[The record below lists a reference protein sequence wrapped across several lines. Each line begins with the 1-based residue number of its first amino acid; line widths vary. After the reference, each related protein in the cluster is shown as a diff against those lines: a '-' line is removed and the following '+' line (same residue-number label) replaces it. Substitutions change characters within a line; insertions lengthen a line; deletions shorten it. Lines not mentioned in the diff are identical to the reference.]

1 MGRGCACLILSQRL
15 LDVLIVSNVSKLLE
29 LQLLESIHIMNIL
42 IIITLL
48 IGLVHDWP
56 LKAPVSFLPQL
67 RPASASGAQ
76 RCLSLLLVLR
86 GGLQSQMGG
95 ASRVILPDHTA
106 FLTSNAL

>member
-1 MGRGCACLILSQRL
+1 MTIF
-15 LDVLIVSNVSKLLE
+15 IT
-29 LQLLESIHIMNIL
+29 
-42 IIITLL
+42 ITLL
-48 IGLVHDWP
+48 IGLVHDGP